1 MGYFDHA
8 TANRKT
14 RHHALFS
21 FFFELQKSLDQLIV
35 GGALMRWTGLPG
47 SRRISGFEPQWL
59 AGRIARKGR
68 EDAWDDEFV
77 KTKLH

>member
-1 MGYFDHA
+1 
-8 TANRKT
+8 
-14 RHHALFS
+14 
-21 FFFELQKSLDQLIV
+21 
-35 GGALMRWTGLPG
+35 MRWTGLPG

-68 EDAWDDEFV
+68 EDACDDEFV